1 MATIDDVTNVLI
13 GVVPDADLFKGTVFG
28 ADSLID
34 MVPGLLERGAVLGKV
49 DDRFYFIKRDGTLYS
64 DSAFLTQAE
73 VDEAGIEI
81 YSDFKKFLDKK

>member
-1 MATIDDVTNVLI
+1 MATIDDVTSVLI
-13 GVVPDADLFKGTVFG
+13 GVVPDAELFKCTVFG

>member
-1 MATIDDVTNVLI
+1 MATIKDVTDIFICVIPNTES
-13 GVVPDADLFKGTVFG
+13 FKSTVFG

-34 MVPGLLERGAVLGKV
+34 MVPELLERGAVLGKV

-64 DSAFLTQAE
+64 DSAFLTDTE
-73 VDEAGIEI
+73 VEEAGIEI